1 MYWDVPR
8 GASYGEKVMRK
19 FKYTIKEEQGIHA
32 RPASFLIQEAR
43 TYESRI
49 TLRVKGKEVDASNI
63 IAVMAL
69 DVMCGQK
76 VEVEICGTD
85 EGVAYRGMK
94 KFFEEFKAFALKGN
108 MMDMAIGVLIG
119 GAFSTLVTSLTDNII
134 NPIIGI
140 LFQTDFSD
148 VVLHLPFDI
157 NLGIGAFISAVINFI
172 ILAFVLFCMLKA
184 MNKLMDLGKH
194 EEEKPAEPEAPK
206 APTQEELLTE
216 ILAVLKEQQAANGK

>member
-1 MYWDVPR
+1 
-8 GASYGEKVMRK
+8 
-19 FKYTIKEEQGIHA
+19 
-32 RPASFLIQEAR
+32 
-43 TYESRI
+43 
-49 TLRVKGKEVDASNI
+49 
-63 IAVMAL
+63 
-69 DVMCGQK
+69 
-76 VEVEICGTD
+76 
-85 EGVAYRGMK
+85 MK
-94 KFFEEFKAFALKGN
+94 KFLEEFKAFALKGN

-194 EEEKPAEPEAPK
+194 EEEKPAEPEPEPEEPE
-206 APTQEELLTE
+206 PTKEELLTE

>member
-1 MYWDVPR
+1 
-8 GASYGEKVMRK
+8 
-19 FKYTIKEEQGIHA
+19 
-32 RPASFLIQEAR
+32 
-43 TYESRI
+43 
-49 TLRVKGKEVDASNI
+49 
-63 IAVMAL
+63 
-69 DVMCGQK
+69 
-76 VEVEICGTD
+76 
-85 EGVAYRGMK
+85 MK
-94 KFFEEFKAFALKGN
+94 KFLEEFKAFALKGN

-148 VVLHLPFDI
+148 VVLYLPFDI

-194 EEEKPAEPEAPK
+194 EEEEKPAEPEAPK
-206 APTQEELLTE
+206 PPTQEELLTE